1 MFSKSI
7 IDEIFTGE
15 FDIVSYTVILNINRI
30 KWIDLDNDLSF
41 FIIEWEQ
48 FHIWLK
54 RTSMFETKWFI
65 YDIRFLIFSEMY
77 HECFIVG
84 QTSVGVALF
93 VREIAIYGDLY
104 CRVLW

>member
-41 FIIEWEQ
+41 FYNWVRAIPYLIKANIYVRDKMI
-48 FHIWLK
+48 HIW
-54 RTSMFETKWFI
+54 
-65 YDIRFLIFSEMY
+65 Y
-77 HECFIVG
+77 
-84 QTSVGVALF
+84 
-93 VREIAIYGDLY
+93 
-104 CRVLW
+104 